1 MARQKQQNKTFMAQ
15 KASKYFDVNVND
27 IVISELINPKTN
39 SKYLIEY
46 LDKVIWLLNLVFP
59 KMSRY
64 IKTFKVKDRDKDKN
78 NKLISFCIDLKSF
91 GLWMKT

>member
-1 MARQKQQNKTFMAQ
+1 MAQ

-27 IVISELINPKTN
+27 IVISKLINPKTN

-46 LDKVIWLLNLVFP
+46 LDKVIRLLNLVFP

-91 GLWMKT
+91 GL

>member
-15 KASKYFDVNVND
+15 KASKYFDVNFNN
-27 IVISELINPKTN
+27 IVISKLINPKTN

-59 KMSRY
+59 KMSGY

-78 NKLISFCIDLKSF
+78 NKLISFCIDWKSF